1 VDWPSGALVVW
12 PVLDSSLS
20 SSITMPLT
28 AAAVG
33 VLRHH
38 HHRMATPPI
47 AATRAAGAQ
56 ARGRVVRRLQPTA
69 AAQLY
74 DIPVSNHGARNR
86 HLIYG
91 KGLQDV
97 VEVVSPAALGGMKSD
112 EYLALNPQ
120 GKVPLLVLEDGTAIP
135 ESEVINQYLLDKY
148 ADRGPSFAG
157 ATPEERAQVALLTR
171 IHDCYISPI
180 QGCMYR
186 AGFEP
191 ADRADKLAE
200 LVRQMDII
208 ENTMDSGPALV
219 GSAMTTADMALFPTF
234 VFVNYIAPRKFGWET
249 AFSGRPKLQAW
260 FEWMCADPIASKIR
274 EEVEGGLISWDESGR
289 WDKVGVSDQVKL
301 MEFQWVY

>member
-1 VDWPSGALVVW
+1 
-12 PVLDSSLS
+12 
-20 SSITMPLT
+20 MPLT

-56 ARGRVVRRLQPTA
+56 ARGRVVRRLQPTTHSFLVTTLDQA

-135 ESEVINQYLLDKY
+135 EVPPLLSCPEHSEVINQYLLDKY

-180 QGCMYR
+180 QGTIGPEHSRVHQQPSYAAQAEQGTAAVLWLMGALLGCMYR

-208 ENTMDSGPALV
+208 EVPVARV
-219 GSAMTTADMALFPTF
+219 R
-234 VFVNYIAPRKFGWET
+234 I
-249 AFSGRPKLQAW
+249 GRL
-260 FEWMCADPIASKIR
+260 S
-274 EEVEGGLISWDESGR
+274 
-289 WDKVGVSDQVKL
+289 
-301 MEFQWVY
+301 